1 MPPILAQENSKSSK
15 KVEHLQ
21 HCPKGVMGRLHMGWM
36 LLHVGLP
43 TSLSALSSSLGLL
56 SRWEQHQVYQTK
68 N

>member
-1 MPPILAQENSKSSK
+1 
-15 KVEHLQ
+15 
-21 HCPKGVMGRLHMGWM
+21 MGLV

-56 SRWEQHQVYQTK
+56 SRWEQHQVYPIK